1 MRSLPVYLEMFK
13 PGFKGRGRDK
23 LVQQR
28 SGGTYYFRKHG
39 VVIILF
45 DRHDKFPWLRVRC
58 NGWKGRYLMTGA
70 VTLVASEK
78 YGTNYICEETT
89 KTKGIEITHIK

>member
-1 MRSLPVYLEMFK
+1 MGWSSFYSIDMTNFLGCVCVVMV
-13 PGFKGRGRDK
+13 GRD
-23 LVQQR
+23 
-28 SGGTYYFRKHG
+28 
-39 VVIILF
+39 
-45 DRHDKFPWLRVRC
+45 D
-58 NGWKGRYLMTGA
+58 A

>member
-1 MRSLPVYLEMFK
+1 MGWSSFYSIDMTNFLGCVC
-13 PGFKGRGRDK
+13 
-23 LVQQR
+23 
-28 SGGTYYFRKHG
+28 
-39 VVIILF
+39 
-45 DRHDKFPWLRVRC
+45 C

>member
-1 MRSLPVYLEMFK
+1 
-13 PGFKGRGRDK
+13 
-23 LVQQR
+23 
-28 SGGTYYFRKHG
+28 
-39 VVIILF
+39 
-45 DRHDKFPWLRVRC
+45 
-58 NGWKGRYLMTGA
+58 MTGA